1 MAVITIPRHS
11 GVILSVVRSKI
22 LHKIRQKRVCYHQ
35 KRWKITICEMVLTFF
50 KIKTSS
56 MLGSTI
62 HRHCEVGRGE
72 QLTRRQQLGDRA
84 PNRFGMNDA
93 CKKKSCWG
101 LGLNDGNSEDSLP
114 PQQEEKRNLEQ
125 RKEHPR
131 VTRGHLKRLLEADGE
146 SSLGYSQRVRV
157 GPKSTRKSH

>member
-1 MAVITIPRHS
+1 M
-11 GVILSVVRSKI
+11 LSPEKVKNNHMWNGFNV
-22 LHKIRQKRVCYHQ
+22 
-35 KRWKITICEMVLTFF
+35 F

-114 PQQEEKRNLEQ
+114 PQ
-125 RKEHPR
+125 
-131 VTRGHLKRLLEADGE
+131 
-146 SSLGYSQRVRV
+146 
-157 GPKSTRKSH
+157 